1 MFRIYGPVHNMLI
14 EMYLDKK
21 KTDRKLKLK
30 SGTVRRE
37 GVGVVG
43 VVGALKTMLQ
53 LRRCFTVW
61 SMSEKILA

>member
-43 VVGALKTMLQ
+43 ALKTMLQ
-53 LRRCFTVW
+53 LRGCFTVW
-61 SMSEKILA
+61 SMSDKILA